1 MSFRKYILVHV
12 RCSDSFV
19 SESSGNVAIIRT
31 ILIHVF
37 FGETIV
43 EESRS

>member
-12 RCSDSFV
+12 RSDSFV

-31 ILIHVF
+31 MLIHVF
-37 FGETIV
+37 FG
-43 EESRS
+43 